1 MTIDNIVTINWKDA
15 ATAHKI
21 HFIVLVIGAKS
32 FQSSQPTKEN
42 LMSLINTSVQPFKAQ
57 AFHNGKFVE
66 ITDANFKGKWSVV
79 IFMPAA
85 FTFNCP
91 TEIEDAANSYAE
103 FQKAG
108 AEVYIVTTDTH
119 FSHKVWHETSPA
131 VGKAQ
136 FPLVGDPTHQL
147 TRAFDVHIEEA
158 GLALRGTF
166 VINPDGVIKTM
177 EVHDNAIARDVAETL
192 RKLKAAQYVAAHPN
206 EVCPAKWKEGAA
218 TLKPSLDLVGKI

>member
-1 MTIDNIVTINWKDA
+1 
-15 ATAHKI
+15 
-21 HFIVLVIGAKS
+21 
-32 FQSSQPTKEN
+32 
-42 LMSLINTSVQPFKAQ
+42 MSLINTPVQPFKTQ
-57 AFHNGKFVE
+57 AFLNGKFIDVSNE
-66 ITDANFKGKWSVV
+66 TLKGKWSVL

-91 TEIEDAANSYAE
+91 TEVEDAADNYAE

-131 VGKAQ
+131 VGKAA

-147 TRAFDVHIEEA
+147 TRAFGVHIDEE

-166 VINPDGVIKTM
+166 IINPEGVIKTL
-177 EVHDNAIARDVAETL
+177 EIHDNAIARDVSETL
-192 RKLKAAQYVAAHPN
+192 RKLKAAQFVAANPGH
-206 EVCPAKWKEGAA
+206 VCPAKWKEGAQ

>member
-1 MTIDNIVTINWKDA
+1 
-15 ATAHKI
+15 
-21 HFIVLVIGAKS
+21 
-32 FQSSQPTKEN
+32 
-42 LMSLINTSVQPFKAQ
+42 MSLINTEIKPFKASAYQ
-57 AFHNGKFVE
+57 NGEFIEV
-66 ITDANFKGKWSVV
+66 TDASLKGKWSVL

-91 TEIEDAANSYAE
+91 TEVEDAANNYAE

-147 TRAFDVHIEEA
+147 TRAFGVHIEEE

-166 VINPDGVIKTM
+166 IINPEGVIKTV
-177 EVHDNAIARDVAETL
+177 EIHDNAIARDVSETL
-192 RKLKAAQYVAAHPN
+192 RKLKAAQFVAAHPN
-206 EVCPAKWKEGAA
+206 EVCPAKWKEGEK